1 VTLHRDTSNSPIEV
15 EVSRPSVTPCKCL
28 MLNAFRLTRRSAPF
42 TRKSKCHAQVSR
54 SSRPS
59 TPQLPVGGR
68 SVRAKC
74 AGQVCMPRSLQ
85 LRQTVTLHRDTSIPL
100 GGSEVSRQVWT
111 SLVRP
116 LALTLATTTLALEG
130 RRITASTARSAAI
143 EAQSGTVVTY
153 RRHNK
158 PALGPLG
165 GSATASTIWGR

>member
-116 LALTLATTTLALEG
+116 LAPALAVNLSRPRMQPL
-130 RRITASTARSAAI
+130 RSAF
-143 EAQSGTVVTY
+143 QTST
-153 RRHNK
+153 RRPHER
-158 PALGPLG
+158 APL
-165 GSATASTIWGR
+165 S